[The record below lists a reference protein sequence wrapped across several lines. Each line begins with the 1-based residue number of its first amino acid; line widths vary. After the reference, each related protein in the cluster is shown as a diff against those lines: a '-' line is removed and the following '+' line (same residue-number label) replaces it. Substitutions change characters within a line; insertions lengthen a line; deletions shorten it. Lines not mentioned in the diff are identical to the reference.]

1 MHTYMHTQTRMHVE
15 NPLPLPQKALHIV
28 AILLTPSSPGMQI
41 MVSNSTLMER
51 TRFVVG
57 RAASTESRP
66 SVASRDAGKASGK
79 ILQSLR
85 CQGTSQ

>member
-1 MHTYMHTQTRMHVE
+1 MHVE
-15 NPLPLPQKALHIV
+15 NPLLPPQKALHTV

-57 RAASTESRP
+57 RAASTERRP
-66 SVASRDAGKASGK
+66 SVASRDARKASEEDLAKAQVSGDFSMRT
-79 ILQSLR
+79 I
-85 CQGTSQ
+85 